1 MTGAILNAAG
11 IIVGGF
17 IGLARRRSAP
27 LSAKTQAFFK
37 LGLGVATIF
46 FGLRLVWMSFN
57 GPFVQILKQA
67 AIAALA
73 IIVGKLLGRLLH
85 FQKTSNRLGS
95 YARKLIER
103 ARPDDPHRFANG
115 FNACAILF
123 CAAPLGILGALHD
136 GLAVGPDGSSYFY
149 ILAVKAVMDGL
160 AMIAFVL
167 MFGWGAMFSALP
179 VFVFQSAIILSCNL
193 YAEPFL
199 REHSLLDSVNAA
211 GGLVVC
217 TVGLVIFEFKRVE
230 LADYLPCLAVAPLLT
245 WLFR

>member
-1 MTGAILNAAG
+1 MTGAILNATG
-11 IIVGGF
+11 IIVGGI

-37 LGLGVATIF
+37 LALGLATIF
-46 FGLRLVWMSFN
+46 FGLRLVWMSFS
-57 GPFVQILKQA
+57 GPFLQILKQA
-67 AIAALA
+67 VIAAVA
-73 IIVGKLLGRLLH
+73 IVLGKLLGRLLH

-95 YARKLIER
+95 FARKLIEK
-103 ARPDDPHRFANG
+103 ARPGDPHQFANG

-123 CAAPLGILGALHD
+123 CAAPLGILGAMHD
-136 GLAVGPDGSSYFY
+136 GLALGPEGTSYFY

-160 AMIAFVL
+160 AMMGFVL

-179 VFVFQSAIILSCNL
+179 VFVFQSAIILFCQL
-193 YAEPFL
+193 YGEPFL
-199 REHSLLDSVNAA
+199 REHALLDSVNAV

-245 WLFR
+245 WVFK